1 MKKITT
7 LLSFV
12 FLILFASSCNH
23 EKTLQ
28 GYLVESQEKSEFITV
43 DIPTN
48 FLQLKSENV
57 TTTVKETL
65 ESIRKINLVALPY
78 KGNEDTYNNEKTILN
93 NILNG
98 AAYKNLMSMK
108 AKGMQMKVYYTGSSD
123 AIDEVIVFGYGKE
136 KGVGVARL
144 LGEDMNPAKII
155 EMMQFIKMDENALN
169 LKQLSTK
176 FKDI

>member
-1 MKKITT
+1 MKKLTTILLLLITFI
-7 LLSFV
+7 SV
-12 FLILFASSCNH
+12 SSCKN

-28 GYLVESQEKSEFITV
+28 GYLIESQEKSEFITV